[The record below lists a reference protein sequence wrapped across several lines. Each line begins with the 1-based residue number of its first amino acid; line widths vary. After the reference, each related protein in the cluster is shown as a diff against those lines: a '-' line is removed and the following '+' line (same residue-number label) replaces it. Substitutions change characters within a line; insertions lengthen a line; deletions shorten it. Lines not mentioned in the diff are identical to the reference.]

1 MLTSRSR
8 RSQAA
13 TARSARSSAPATTT
27 PTTRI
32 TTNSARRRLAVRCRR
47 LPAGWYPHLGAGP
60 YRGAPEEVRGG
71 GPVSRVLFTPT
82 RTGAPAR
89 PGRHRGGPSFIWR
102 TRRRRTAPARHSS
115 SLPASP
121 RTASP
126 EGPPSCGEQPDPLLG
141 FAPGEVCHTSGVAAG
156 VVGSYPTV
164 SPLPDAP
171 SLAARLPGGLF
182 SAALSVAR
190 ALARTP
196 GDYPAPCSSE
206 PGLSSTPEPDAA
218 MAGPPPVAFT
228 VADHTRSGQ
237 RAGRGQRAGAG
248 PRPAARVQ
256 ASSDAWSSSASSV
269 AS

>member
-13 TARSARSSAPATTT
+13 TARSARSSTPAATTPAT
-27 PTTRI
+27 RSNA
-32 TTNSARRRLAVRCRR
+32 NSARRRPAVRCRR

-60 YRGAPEEVRGG
+60 YRGTPAEDRGG
-71 GPVSRVLFTPT
+71 GPVSRVLFTPA
-82 RTGAPAR
+82 RIEPLAR

-102 TRRRRTAPARHSS
+102 TRRRRMAPPRHSS
-115 SLPASP
+115 SLPAGP

-126 EGPPSCGEQPDPLLG
+126 QGPPSCGEQPDPLLG

-156 VVGSYPTV
+156 VVSSYPTV

-171 SLAARLPGGLF
+171 SLAARLSGGLF

-206 PGLSSTPEPDAA
+206 PGLSSTPAPGAV

-228 VADHTRSGQ
+228 IADHTR
-237 RAGRGQRAGAG
+237 RGQRAGAG
-248 PRPAARVQ
+248 PRRAAGVQ